1 MTKEMDQLQ
10 RFDEIIT
17 KLGERADAILA
28 EIEKAKRDEIK
39 DKYIEAADKM
49 CKNYCI
55 IPRLFCYNGETSIE
69 GMSRHCDEC
78 PLVKGYREI
87 CIL

>member
-1 MTKEMDQLQ
+1 MKKRQDELE

-17 KLGERADAILA
+17 KLGERADAILN
-28 EIEKAKRDEIK
+28 EIEKTKQDDIK
-39 DKYIEAADKM
+39 NKYIEIADQM

-55 IPRLFCYNGETSIE
+55 IPRLFCYNGKQSIA

-78 PLVKGYREI
+78 PLVKGYNEL
-87 CIL
+87 CI